1 MQSRWRQN
9 TDFRIS
15 IMNMFKDLKE
25 DMNKCLNQNTKKQLE
40 IMKTFHDTKVEI
52 ELLKKT
58 KWGKT
63 GNKQT

>member
-1 MQSRWRQN
+1 
-9 TDFRIS
+9 
-15 IMNMFKDLKE
+15 MNMFKDLKE

-58 KWGKT
+58 K
-63 GNKQT
+63 